1 VNNVVAFPRER
12 SQAVE
17 LGYEQL
23 AREVGMSVRWLQY
36 RVKDGMPYRE
46 DYAGRKRFLL
56 SECRPWLDDW
66 YSKNRR
72 SA

>member
-1 VNNVVAFPRER
+1 MGSVVQFPKQANREL
-12 SQAVE
+12 SYEE
-17 LGYEQL
+17 LAE
-23 AREVGMSVRWLQY
+23 EIGMSVRWLRY
-36 RVKDGMPYRE
+36 RVKDGLPHRI

-66 YSKNRR
+66 HRRNRR